1 LQKSSKRPRQTVLI
15 VDDDVSVLRA
25 LARRVRADGFKVL
38 TYDRPTLLLASDIPK
53 SNACL
58 VLDVNLPEMDG
69 VELYETLVAA
79 GCHLP
84 VIMITGRNDLRS
96 RRLVERVNAV
106 GLLIKPFEDSTF
118 LQIISRAIS
127 LSA

>member
-1 LQKSSKRPRQTVLI
+1 M
-15 VDDDVSVLRA
+15 LRA
-25 LARRVRADGFKVL
+25 AARRVRADGFEVL
-38 TYDRPTLLLASDIPK
+38 TFDRPGLLLAADIPK

-84 VIMITGRNDLRS
+84 VIMITGRNDPRT
-96 RRLVERVNAV
+96 RRLLERVNAV
-106 GLLIKPFEDSTF
+106 GVLFKPFEDST
-118 LQIISRAIS
+118 LLEAISRAVS
-127 LSA
+127 LST